1 MDEMLNK
8 MIEDLN
14 LSEKELKLLE
24 EEIYRL
30 DNKRFKMMTSIELLR
45 DKINQYRLNNGLY
58 HPMSELLN
66 HIGKSVLSIC
76 LVKRKDDGTLDTEWI
91 GHKAVFDVYEDG
103 TLVSFDGYDY
113 YLRYDDRIKKYIKEY
128 DHRMEWIDYV
138 GFMSIEFSNRKAYYL
153 ENHG

>member
-58 HPMSELLN
+58 HPMSELSN
-66 HIGKSVLSIC
+66 HIGKSVRNIC
-76 LVKRKDDGTLDTEWI
+76 LVKRKDDGALDIEWI
-91 GHKAVFDVYEDG
+91 EHKAVFDVYKDG
-103 TLVSFDGYDY
+103 TLVCFDGYDY
-113 YLRYDDRIKKYIKEY
+113 HIEYSNSLKKYVKY
-128 DHRMEWIDYV
+128 DHGIELIDYV
-138 GFMSIEFSNRKAYYL
+138 GFMSIEFYSRKAYYL
-153 ENHG
+153 EEY

>member
-8 MIEDLN
+8 MREDLS

-58 HPMSELLN
+58 HPMSELSN
-66 HIGKSVLSIC
+66 HIGKSVRNIC
-76 LVKRKDDGTLDTEWI
+76 LVKRKDDGVLDIEWI
-91 GHKAVFDVYEDG
+91 EHKAVFDVYKDG
-103 TLVSFDGYDY
+103 TLVCFDGYDY

-128 DHRMEWIDYV
+128 DHRIEWIDYV

-153 ENHG
+153 EEY